1 MSKPHITT
9 PPRNHASKSPE
20 NSSMHESAARPPRFI
35 APARNDARRHAS
47 IARTTICPQR
57 NAAFAPSSIQVSAQE
72 RTRKRTARKA
82 HRQRRSNEKSDYK
95 RARPKC
101 DSLRRHEIYA
111 GIGHNSNG
119 KQHARNLAD
128 PARNNRNPHA
138 PGKKIRKNK
147 KARTRD
153 KRSKEHCSVCEY
165 RYRRRPH
172 KQHYKT
178 FRLAQIKKQAQ
189 RTAQDDDEAP

>member
-1 MSKPHITT
+1 M
-9 PPRNHASKSPE
+9 PPTQCR
-20 NSSMHESAARPPRFI
+20 
-35 APARNDARRHAS
+35 
-47 IARTTICPQR
+47 IC
-57 NAAFAPSSIQVSAQE
+57 AFEHPGVTQE
-72 RTRKRTARKA
+72 RTCKRTARKA
-82 HRQRRSNEKSDYK
+82 HRQRRNNEKSDYK
-95 RARPKC
+95 GARPKC

-153 KRSKEHCSVCEY
+153 KRSKEHCSVCEH

-178 FRLAQIKKQAQ
+178 FRLPKSRSRHNAPHKTMTKPHRKHRFRHSSNAATSISLQSSAQ
-189 RTAQDDDEAP
+189 